1 MTKNKIQFFL
11 NTVLILAYRDFRK
24 FIGNRFRIISSLL
37 FPLVFVGVFGN
48 GINSN
53 LGDRLNVDLL
63 SFTFLG
69 VVAQTLFQSTA
80 LGILYLAQ
88 DRENDFSQ
96 EIFVSPASR
105 YAIIFGKLLGET
117 SVSMVQSFGI
127 LFIGVILQVNIDW
140 TRLLLM
146 FPILPIICFF
156 GASFGLIILSLIPD
170 YRSVNQLFPI
180 LIFPQF
186 FLSGVFFPITNQ
198 PFVLNIL
205 SHIAPLTY
213 AVDLLR
219 SLYYADD
226 NVNSIF
232 VLNSFYVNLM
242 VILVAFLVMF
252 VVGTRLFVTNEKN
265 K

>member
-1 MTKNKIQFFL
+1 MTKDKIQFFV

-24 FIGNRFRIISSLL
+24 FIRNKFRILSSLL
-37 FPLVFVGVFGN
+37 FPLVFIGVFGN

-53 LGDRLNVDLL
+53 LGERLNIDLL

-69 VVAQTLFQSTA
+69 VIAQTLFQSTA

-88 DRENDFSQ
+88 DRESDFAQ

-105 YAIIFGKLLGET
+105 YGIIFGKLLGET
-117 SVSMVQSFGI
+117 SISIVQSLGIFLIGI
-127 LFIGVILQVNIDW
+127 LMQVNLNW
-140 TRLLLM
+140 TRIILMLPLLPL
-146 FPILPIICFF
+146 ICFF

-198 PFVLNIL
+198 PLVLNIL

-219 SLYYADD
+219 SFYYAND
-226 NVNSIF
+226 NLNSIL
-232 VLNSFYVNLM
+232 VLNNFYINLI

-252 VVGTRLFVTNEKN
+252 VVGTRLFVRNEKN